1 MLVEICCDGLDAAR
15 AARAAGADR
24 IELCSDLSCG
34 GITPS
39 HEELDQMG
47 GFGIPVHVL
56 IRPRGGN
63 FVYDYN
69 EIHHILFNIAYCGN
83 AGISG
88 VVLGALDS
96 RNHVDK
102 MLCQDFVD
110 IAHSYNLSVTFHR
123 AIDEAESPLDALETI
138 LSLGVERVLTS
149 GGAYSAPQGA
159 QVIKKMVEMAKGTG
173 TIILP
178 GGGITP
184 DNALQL
190 IRDTGVEEIHG
201 SRKELTGIKRLI

>member
-56 IRPRGGN
+56 IRPRGGT

-88 VVLGALDS
+88 VVVGALDS

-138 LSLGVERVLTS
+138 LALGVERVLTS

-159 QVIKKMVEMAKGTG
+159 QVIKSTG

-178 GGGITP
+178 VGGISP
-184 DNALQL
+184 DKALQL
-190 IRDTGVEEIHG
+190 FMDSGVEEIHG